1 METQQF
7 LCLCVNLLGLAVV
20 DRVIKRFRRS
30 HVNPELGEDSH
41 LVEVAIVQR
50 VVVEPN
56 HQWSLQNTPNRN
68 QGVKSI
74 CNCCTVSPML
84 IVLVYM
90 QF

>member
-1 METQQF
+1 MEVSLPSGDPKQI
-7 LCLCVNLLGLAVV
+7 LCLCVNLLGLAVD

-41 LVEVAIVQR
+41 LVEVAIVQG

-68 QGVKSI
+68 QGHCLFFKEMTLNKMV
-74 CNCCTVSPML
+74 
-84 IVLVYM
+84 
-90 QF
+90 